1 MAFAGHAVP
10 SRKPAKSAAA
20 LSVVPGSRS
29 VVLPVTPHLITH
41 GRMASGPAIVS
52 KRLRMQLSPRR
63 NMLLDHKTSPS
74 LQTLH
79 ETLLNLKTHLILD
92 HKTLLDHKRLISRKM
107 LLKRRRLTALPVLS
121 LMLAQRTPQG
131 ASNSRNLLPAQVFHS
146 SFCACRFNIRIYA
159 HACDWWQAVRTV
171 SGVFPSQLYLWGM
184 KPPTR

>member
-131 ASNSRNLLPAQVFHS
+131 GAPNSRNLLPAQVFRS
-146 SFCACRFNIRIYA
+146 SFSDYIFNVRIYNILV
-159 HACDWWQAVRTV
+159 HFNTGRKSFERV
-171 SGVFPSQLYLWGM
+171 S
-184 KPPTR
+184 